1 MKRRIIAALAAVSVL
16 GLSACGSGSP
26 SSAGGSASAGTASAG
41 AAGSTELTKVSV
53 GVIPIVDC
61 APIYL
66 GNKQGFFKDE
76 GLQLDIQTATG
87 GAAVVPGVVSGSFDF
102 AFSNLISVMVAKDKG
117 LDLKFVANGVSTT
130 GEKGKDFGGV
140 VVPAGSSIQSPKDLV
155 GKTVSVNNLSNIGD
169 TTIKS
174 VIEKDGGNA
183 ADVKFVEVAFP
194 DAPAALANKQVDAAW
209 ILDPFLSKAVADGG
223 KVISWNYVDMSPELD
238 IAGYFTKSD
247 TIKNKAELT
256 QKFTRAMNKSLEYA
270 QQHPQEVRDIVG
282 TYTKIDEATRAKI
295 VLPRFRVD
303 FNEDAAKTLG
313 AAAAKYGT
321 LTQAPKAEELL
332 P

>member
-1 MKRRIIAALAAVSVL
+1 MKRRTFAALAAASVL
-16 GLSACGSGSP
+16 GISACGSGSP
-26 SSAGGSASAGTASAG
+26 SSPGGGTATGGAGGDPA
-41 AAGSTELTKVSV
+41 LTKVSV

-66 GNKQGFFKDE
+66 GDKQGFFKEE
-76 GLQLDIQTATG
+76 GLQLDIQQATG
-87 GAAVVPGVVSGSFDF
+87 GAAIVPGVVSGSFDF

-130 GEKGKDFGGV
+130 GEKGNDVGGV
-140 VVPAGSSIQSPKDLV
+140 VVPAGSSIQSPKDLA

-174 VIEKDGGNA
+174 VIEKDGGDPKN
-183 ADVKFVEVAFP
+183 VKFVEVAFP

-209 ILDPFLSKAVADGG
+209 ILEPFLSKAVAEGG
-223 KVISWNYVDMSPELD
+223 TIVSSNFVEMSPELD
-238 IAGYFTKSD
+238 IAGYFTKAD

-256 QKFTRAMNKSLEYA
+256 EKFTRAMNKSLEYA
-270 QQHPQEVRDIVG
+270 QEHPEEVRSIVG

-295 VLPRFRVD
+295 ILPRYRVE
-303 FNEDAAKTLG
+303 FSKDAFKTLG
-313 AAAAKYGT
+313 DAAAKYGT
-321 LTQAPKAEELL
+321 LSKAPNADELL

>member
-1 MKRRIIAALAAVSVL
+1 MKRRTVIAALAAASVL

-26 SSAGGSASAGTASAG
+26 SSPGGTSTTG
-41 AAGSTELTKVSV
+41 ATGSTDLTKVSV

-66 GNKQGFFKDE
+66 GDKQGFFKEE

-87 GAAVVPGVVSGSFDF
+87 GAAIVPGVVSGSFDF
-102 AFSNLISVMVAKDKG
+102 AFSNLISVMVSKDKG

-130 GEKGKDFGGV
+130 GEEGNDIGGV
-140 VVPAGSSIQSPKDLV
+140 VVPAGSGVKSAKDLA

-174 VIEKDGGNA
+174 VIEKDGG
-183 ADVKFVEVAFP
+183 DPRSVKFVEVAFP

-209 ILDPFLSKAVADGG
+209 ILEPFLSKAVSEGG
-223 KVISWNYVDMSPELD
+223 TIVSSNFVEMSPELD
-238 IAGYFTKSD
+238 IAGYFTKGD
-247 TIKNKAELT
+247 TIKGKADLT
-256 QKFTRAMNKSLEYA
+256 AKFTRAMNKSLEYA
-270 QQHPQEVRDIVG
+270 QAHPQEVRDIVG
-282 TYTKIDEATRAKI
+282 TYTKIDEATRAKMI
-295 VLPRFRVD
+295 LPRYRVE
-303 FNEDAAKTLG
+303 FNQDAFKTLG
-313 AAAAKYGT
+313 DAAAKYGT
-321 LTQAPKAEELL
+321 LAKAPNAGDLL

>member
-1 MKRRIIAALAAVSVL
+1 MERRTVIAALAAACVL

-26 SSAGGSASAGTASAG
+26 SSTGGATSTSG
-41 AAGSTELTKVSV
+41 AGSSELTKVSV

-66 GNKQGFFKDE
+66 GDKKGFFKDE

-87 GAAVVPGVVSGSFDF
+87 GAAIVPGVVSGSFDF

-117 LDLKFVANGVSTT
+117 LDLKFVANGASTT
-130 GEKGKDFGGV
+130 GEMGKDVGGV
-140 VVPAGSSIQSPKDLV
+140 VVPAGSSIKSAKDLA

-174 VIEKDGGNA
+174 AIEKDGG
-183 ADVKFVEVAFP
+183 DPSSVKFVEVAFP

-209 ILDPFLSKAVADGG
+209 ILEPFMSKAVADGG
-223 KVISWNYVDMSPELD
+223 TVVSWNFVEMSPKLD
-238 IAGYFTKSD
+238 IAGYFTKTD
-247 TIKNKAELT
+247 TVKNKADLT

-270 QQHPQEVRDIVG
+270 QAHPDEVRDIVG
-282 TYTKIDEATRAKI
+282 TYTKIDADSRSKMT
-295 VLPRFRVD
+295 LTHWTVD
-303 FNEDAAKTLG
+303 FNKDAFKTLG
-313 AAAAKYGT
+313 DAAAKYGT
-321 LTQAPKAEELL
+321 LSKAPNAADLL

>member
-1 MKRRIIAALAAVSVL
+1 MKRSIIAALAAASVL

-26 SSAGGSASAGTASAG
+26 SSTGAGTASG
-41 AAGSTELTKVSV
+41 AAAGNAGLTKVTV

-66 GNKQGFFKDE
+66 GDKKGFFKEE

-87 GAAVVPGVVSGSFDF
+87 GAAIVPGVVSGSFDF
-102 AFSNLISVMVAKDKG
+102 AFSNLVSVTVAKDKG
-117 LDLKFVANGVSTT
+117 LDLKFVANGASTT
-130 GEKGKDFGGV
+130 GEAGKDVGGV
-140 VVPAGSSIQSPKDLV
+140 VVPAGSSIQSPKDLA

-174 VIEKDGGNA
+174 VIEKDGGDA
-183 ADVKFVEVAFP
+183 KSVKFVEVAFP

-209 ILDPFLSKAVADGG
+209 ILEPFLSKAVADGG
-223 KVISWNYVDMSPELD
+223 KIVSSNFVDMSPDLD
-238 IAGYFTKSD
+238 IAGYFTKAD
-247 TIKNKAELT
+247 TIKGKSELA

-270 QQHPQEVRDIVG
+270 QAHPQEVRDIVG
-282 TYTKIDEATRAKI
+282 TYTKIDEATRASMI
-295 VLPRFRVD
+295 LPRYRVE
-303 FNEDAAKTLG
+303 FNKDAFETLG
-313 AAAAKYGT
+313 VAAAKYGT
-321 LTQAPKAEELL
+321 LTKAPNAGDLL

>member
-1 MKRRIIAALAAVSVL
+1 MKRRFIAVLAAASVL

-26 SSAGGSASAGTASAG
+26 SSTGGG
-41 AAGSTELTKVSV
+41 AATGGGDSSLTKVSV

-66 GNKQGFFKDE
+66 GDKQGFFKEE

-87 GAAVVPGVVSGSFDF
+87 GAAIVPGIVSGSFDF

-117 LDLKFVANGVSTT
+117 LDLKFVANGASTT
-130 GEKGKDFGGV
+130 GEIGKDIGGV
-140 VVPAGSSIQSPKDLV
+140 VVPAGSSIQSAKDLA

-174 VIEKDGGNA
+174 VIEKDGGDPNS
-183 ADVKFVEVAFP
+183 VKFVEVAFP
-194 DAPAALANKQVDAAW
+194 DAPAALANKQVEAAW
-209 ILDPFLSKAVADGG
+209 ILEPFLSKAVAEGG
-223 KVISWNYVDMSPELD
+223 KVVSWNFVEMHPELD
-238 IAGYFTKSD
+238 IAGYFTKAE
-247 TIKNKAELT
+247 TIQGKAELT

-270 QQHPQEVRDIVG
+270 QQHPEEVRAVVG
-282 TYTKIDEATRAKI
+282 TYTKIDEAARAAI
-295 VLPRFRVD
+295 VLPRYRVE
-303 FNEDAAKTLG
+303 FNQDAFKTLG
-313 AAAAKYGT
+313 DAAAKYGT
-321 LTQAPKAEELL
+321 LTKAPNADELL

>member
-1 MKRRIIAALAAVSVL
+1 MKRRTVIAALAAASVL

-26 SSAGGSASAGTASAG
+26 SSPGGTSTTG
-41 AAGSTELTKVSV
+41 ATGSTDLTKVSV

-66 GNKQGFFKDE
+66 GDKQGFFKEE

-87 GAAVVPGVVSGSFDF
+87 GAAIVPGVVSGSFDF

-130 GEKGKDFGGV
+130 GEEGNDIGGV
-140 VVPAGSSIQSPKDLV
+140 VVPAGSGVKSAKDLA

-174 VIEKDGGNA
+174 VIEKDGG
-183 ADVKFVEVAFP
+183 DPSSVKFVEVAFP

-209 ILDPFLSKAVADGG
+209 ILEPFLSKAVAEGG
-223 KVISWNYVDMSPELD
+223 TIVSSNFVEMSPELD
-238 IAGYFTKSD
+238 IAGYFTKGD
-247 TIKNKAELT
+247 TIKGKADLT
-256 QKFTRAMNKSLEYA
+256 AKFTRAMNKSLEYA
-270 QQHPQEVRDIVG
+270 QAHPQEVRDIVG
-282 TYTKIDEATRAKI
+282 TYTKIDEATRAKMI
-295 VLPRFRVD
+295 LPRYRVE
-303 FNEDAAKTLG
+303 FNQDAFKTLG
-313 AAAAKYGT
+313 DAAAKYGT
-321 LTQAPKAEELL
+321 LAKAPNAGDLL

>member
-1 MKRRIIAALAAVSVL
+1 MKRRFIAVLAAASVL

-26 SSAGGSASAGTASAG
+26 SSTGGG
-41 AAGSTELTKVSV
+41 AATGGGDSSLTKVSV

-66 GNKQGFFKDE
+66 GDKQGFFKEE

-87 GAAVVPGVVSGSFDF
+87 GAAIVPGIVSGSFDF

-117 LDLKFVANGVSTT
+117 LDLKFVANGASTT
-130 GEKGKDFGGV
+130 GEIGKDIGGV
-140 VVPAGSSIQSPKDLV
+140 VVPAGSSIQSAKDLA

-174 VIEKDGGNA
+174 VIEKDGGDPNS
-183 ADVKFVEVAFP
+183 VKFVEVAFP
-194 DAPAALANKQVDAAW
+194 DAPAALANKQVEAAW
-209 ILDPFLSKAVADGG
+209 ILEPFLSKAVAEGG
-223 KVISWNYVDMSPELD
+223 KVVSWNFVEMHPELD
-238 IAGYFTKSD
+238 IAGYFTKSE
-247 TIKNKAELT
+247 TIQGKAELT

-270 QQHPQEVRDIVG
+270 QQHPEEVRAVVG
-282 TYTKIDEATRAKI
+282 TYTKIDEAARAAI
-295 VLPRFRVD
+295 VLPRYRVE
-303 FNEDAAKTLG
+303 FNQDAFKTLG
-313 AAAAKYGT
+313 DAAAKYGT
-321 LTQAPKAEELL
+321 LTKAPNADELL

>member
-1 MKRRIIAALAAVSVL
+1 MKRRILAVLAAASVL

-26 SSAGGSASAGTASAG
+26 SSTGGGTASGG
-41 AAGSTELTKVSV
+41 AADGANLTKVSV

-66 GNKQGFFKDE
+66 GDKQGFFKEE

-87 GAAVVPGVVSGSFDF
+87 GAAIVPGVVSGSFDF

-117 LDLKFVANGVSTT
+117 LDLKFVANGASTT
-130 GEKGKDFGGV
+130 GESGKDIGGV
-140 VVPAGSSIQSPKDLV
+140 VVPAGSDIKSAKDLA

-174 VIEKDGGNA
+174 VVEKDGG
-183 ADVKFVEVAFP
+183 DPQSVKFVEVAFP

-209 ILDPFLSKAVADGG
+209 ILEPFLSKAVAEGG
-223 KVISWNYVDMSPELD
+223 TVVSWNFVEMSPELD

-247 TIKNKAELT
+247 TIQGKAELT

-270 QQHPQEVRDIVG
+270 QANPQAVRDIVG
-282 TYTKIDEATRAKI
+282 TYTKIDEAARAKI
-295 VLPRFRVD
+295 VLPQYRVD
-303 FNEDAAKTLG
+303 FNKDAFNTLG
-313 AAAAKYGT
+313 EAAAKFGT
-321 LTQAPKAEELL
+321 LTKAPNADELL

>member
-1 MKRRIIAALAAVSVL
+1 MKRRFIAVLAAASVL

-26 SSAGGSASAGTASAG
+26 SSTGGGTATGG
-41 AAGSTELTKVSV
+41 ASGDSGLTKVSV

-66 GNKQGFFKDE
+66 GDKQGFFKDE

-87 GAAVVPGVVSGSFDF
+87 GAAIVPGIVSGSFDF

-117 LDLKFVANGVSTT
+117 LDLKFVANGASTT
-130 GEKGKDFGGV
+130 GEIGKDIGGV
-140 VVPAGSSIQSPKDLV
+140 VVPAGSSIQSAKDLA

-174 VIEKDGGNA
+174 VIEKDGG
-183 ADVKFVEVAFP
+183 DPSSVKFVEVAFP
-194 DAPAALANKQVDAAW
+194 DAPAALANKQVEAAW
-209 ILDPFLSKAVADGG
+209 ILEPFLSKAVAEGG
-223 KVISWNYVDMSPELD
+223 KVVSWNFVEMHPELD
-238 IAGYFTKSD
+238 IAGYFTKAE
-247 TIKNKAELT
+247 TIQGKADLT

-270 QQHPQEVRDIVG
+270 QANPQEVRDIVG
-282 TYTKIDEATRAKI
+282 SYTKIDDAARAAI
-295 VLPRFRVD
+295 VLPRYRVE
-303 FNEDAAKTLG
+303 FNQDAFKTLG
-313 AAAAKYGT
+313 DAAAKYGT
-321 LTQAPKAEELL
+321 LAKAPNADELL